1 MCSLLRLT
9 AFGVLLVATTT
20 RCGRKRFGRPV
31 DRARAPA

>member
-9 AFGVLLVATTT
+9 AFGLVLLATTT
-20 RCGRKRFGRPV
+20 RCGRPRFVRPV